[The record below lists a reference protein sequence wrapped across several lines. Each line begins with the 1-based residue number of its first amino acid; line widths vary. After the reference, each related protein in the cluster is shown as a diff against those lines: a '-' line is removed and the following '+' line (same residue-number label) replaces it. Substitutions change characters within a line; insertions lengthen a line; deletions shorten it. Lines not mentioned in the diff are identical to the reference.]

1 MHFVKG
7 KHSVFRG
14 PAEPPKHP
22 TPCTGWEGDPHLPG
36 SAKGFGPGLHPQT
49 KNTPGWFGLRRIKV
63 CVLEEGWD
71 GGGAAAQSP
80 LVQGDS
86 RFSVDIG
93 SGKKWEGWLKAI
105 AGSHMFDHVGN
116 FSRVSRWL
124 LVEELST
131 GNSKDLHLILV
142 YLLQCI
148 EVRVLGGK
156 ASVGS
161 HIGQKNH
168 FA

>member
-1 MHFVKG
+1 
-7 KHSVFRG
+7 
-14 PAEPPKHP
+14 
-22 TPCTGWEGDPHLPG
+22 
-36 SAKGFGPGLHPQT
+36 
-49 KNTPGWFGLRRIKV
+49 
-63 CVLEEGWD
+63 LEEGWD
-71 GGGAAAQSP
+71 GRGAAALQLLSRGIKSVIVCYLLSELNPNLYQSP

-86 RFSVDIG
+86 RFPVDIG
-93 SGKKWEGWLKAI
+93 SGKKWEGGLKAI
-105 AGSHMFDHVGN
+105 TGSHMFDHVGN